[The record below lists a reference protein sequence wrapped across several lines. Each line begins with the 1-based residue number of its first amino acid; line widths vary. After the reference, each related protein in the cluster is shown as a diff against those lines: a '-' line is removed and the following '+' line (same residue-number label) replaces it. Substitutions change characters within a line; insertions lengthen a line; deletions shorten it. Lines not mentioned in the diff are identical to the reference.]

1 LSRYDKLDRMKLF
14 ASITGRIVAYLGV
27 FTAGTVAIELIHEF
41 IKSRTPV
48 PGLLTLGVL
57 IVAGLLF
64 ICRPHIQSRVT
75 SGATLLLL
83 GAIAL
88 RIDNSIIPTAYLL
101 VGALLIATIGALP
114 LFHKS
119 RESKKR
125 TILWSLAIVA
135 ISLIIFVLFSYG
147 ITVLTRMSFV
157 G

>member
-1 LSRYDKLDRMKLF
+1 MINLDRMKL
-14 ASITGRIVAYLGV
+14 STSTTGRIVAYLGV
-27 FTAGTVAIELIHEF
+27 FIIGTVVTELIHEF
-41 IKSRTPV
+41 IETRTPV
-48 PGLLTLGVL
+48 PGLLTLGAF

-64 ICRPHIQSRVT
+64 VSQPYMQSRVT

-101 VGALLIATIGALP
+101 VGALLVAITGALP
-114 LFHKS
+114 LFHKN

-125 TILWSLAIVA
+125 AVLWSLAIA
-135 ISLIIFVLFSYG
+135 TISLIIFVLFSYG
-147 ITVLTRMSFV
+147 ITVLTRMNFA